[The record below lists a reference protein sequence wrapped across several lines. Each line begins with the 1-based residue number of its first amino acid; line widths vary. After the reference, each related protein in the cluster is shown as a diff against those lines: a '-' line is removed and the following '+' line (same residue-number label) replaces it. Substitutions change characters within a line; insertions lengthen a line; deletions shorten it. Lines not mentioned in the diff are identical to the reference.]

1 MRYRARVVIVC
12 IVGVLGYAPAHAEVR
27 WFDVGRSTL
36 TVYVPVADRRA
47 ESPPHMIRATLSEGS
62 LDEMVVPP
70 HLTLVINLE
79 DFQIVSPTRSADAR
93 EEFRQYLLGP
103 GGLNEERYSRI
114 TYHSLTIDI
123 SEPEVWLI
131 TGELGMHG
139 RFLPF
144 NVAARRKG
152 DRFTGNTT
160 VLPAEVG
167 VSGVDDEGS
176 RVPLA
181 NEVRV
186 EFDLVLESP

>member
-1 MRYRARVVIVC
+1 MRYRASVVIGC
-12 IVGVLGYAPAHAEVR
+12 IVSVLGYAPAHAEVR

-36 TVYVPVADRRA
+36 TVYVPAADRHA
-47 ESPPHMIRATLSEGS
+47 ESPPHTITATLSEGS

-79 DFQIVSPTRSADAR
+79 DFLIVSPTRSADAR

-144 NVAARRKG
+144 NVTVRRKG
-152 DRFTGNTT
+152 DRFTGNTM
-160 VLPAEVG
+160 VIPAEFG
-167 VSGVDDEGS
+167 VAAVDDKGNS
-176 RVPLA
+176 VPLA